1 MKIKIDQQEKL
12 PLDFTVGG
20 SISEVTVTHLP
31 IADYWASWEDGT
43 EMPVIF
49 ERKTVAD
56 LFGTLTNGMERFKR
70 EIAKANENNIKLILI
85 VEGSICDVLAGAD
98 YSSTAGKSILKTMF
112 TLWLKYD
119 VVPVFCNNRS
129 EMKRF
134 ILETFE
140 SCGKNYKPRKK
151 LMEMSKS

>member
-85 VEGSICDVLAGAD
+85 VEGSICDVLAATD

-119 VVPVFCNNRS
+119 VLPVFTNNRS

-134 ILETFE
+134 MTETWE
-140 SCGKNYKPRKK
+140 SCGRNFKP
-151 LMEMSKS
+151 MEMSKS